1 VDPEDRI
8 SANLG
13 RGASDD
19 KRQEIKDVIT
29 SGPLQAVI
37 RTYNVEL
44 TNLSDDTS
52 IEIGRCN
59 SEEFWKVLERLSKG
73 ENLRNALRNE
83 YADGKQNSGETAGAR
98 LEELTENDWLPE
110 EIRPHAENIYFEF
123 AEREIV
129 DPDRIGI
136 GTLVEREED
145 YHLFS
150 ASEDDYSQE
159 MEIWKDLILI
169 EQSGEELDEAQ
180 LEKPKVRYVIEG
192 LQERDLV
199 DQENNLTDKS
209 NALEE
214 AFDWLYNER
223 KKKRNITDFDEVN
236 KSDLKG
242 EKFEIQEDLYENLLW
257 DEIVTDLHSISS
269 NNGGP
274 SRLKIFKAKSENP
287 YLDPEE
293 LSEYMKKRYL
303 EGANP
308 KFIEEEFNYWRENDM
323 LTEKGNPTKKFR
335 DLNEFD
341 EIYTELLEEIEQ

>member
-1 VDPEDRI
+1 
-8 SANLG
+8 L
-13 RGASDD
+13 
-19 KRQEIKDVIT
+19 RQ
-29 SGPLQAVI
+29 
-37 RTYNVEL
+37 
-44 TNLSDDTS
+44 
-52 IEIGRCN
+52 
-59 SEEFWKVLERLSKG
+59 
-73 ENLRNALRNE
+73 ALRNE
-83 YADGKQNSGETAGAR
+83 YCNNKQGASENAGAR

-110 EIRPHAENIYFEF
+110 EIRPHAENIYFELT
-123 AEREIV
+123 ERDIV

-136 GTLVEREED
+136 GTLDEREDD

-159 MEIWKDLILI
+159 METWKDLILI
-169 EQSGEELDEAQ
+169 EQSEEELDEA
-180 LEKPKVRYVIEG
+180 LLKKPKIRYALEG

-223 KKKRNITDFDEVN
+223 LKKRNITDFEEVN
-236 KSDLKG
+236 ESDLKG
-242 EKFEIQEDLYENLLW
+242 LKLEVQEDLYENLLW
-257 DEIVTDLHSISS
+257 DEIVTDLNSISS

-303 EGANP
+303 EGGNP
-308 KFIEEEFNYWRENDM
+308 KFIEEEFNYWRENEI

-335 DLNEFD
+335 ELNKFD
-341 EIYTELLEEIEQ
+341 EIYTELLEETEE